1 MNEKDLIEEYKNG
14 YATGYEEGLDKRYD
28 YNFIEK
34 VIDAYLLVKHDCQS
48 KDYVDRHDFI
58 TMVINKTK
66 SI

>member
-1 MNEKDLIEEYKNG
+1 MTEKDLKEEFENG
-14 YATGYEEGLDKRYD
+14 YKTGFEEGLEKRYD
-28 YNFIEK
+28 HDFIEK

-48 KDYVDRHDFI
+48 KDYVGRHDFI

>member
-1 MNEKDLIEEYKNG
+1 MTEKDLQEEYNNG
-14 YATGYEEGLDKRYD
+14 YETGFEDGLEKRYD
-28 YNFIEK
+28 HDFIEK

-48 KDYVDRHDFI
+48 KDYVERYDFI